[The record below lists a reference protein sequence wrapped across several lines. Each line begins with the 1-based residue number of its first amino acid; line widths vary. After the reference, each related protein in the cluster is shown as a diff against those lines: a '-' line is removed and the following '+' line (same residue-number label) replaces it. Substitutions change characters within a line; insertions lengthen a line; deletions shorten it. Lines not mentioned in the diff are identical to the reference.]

1 MTRTITHS
9 AAEGTMLEGSTK
21 GDGAWDAIKA
31 AQSIYR
37 IRGWR
42 YMPRLRALA
51 VAHSRDRAPDLYLIE
66 TTAAVL
72 CEAGFEV
79 EVRVDATPR
88 AMDEAEVDRAGR
100 MDERVE
106 VLSERAERRKVEVD
120 AWWGAADAISE
131 YIPRGQPILVWHH
144 FERGHRRVLARMD
157 GHMHKAVELGREA
170 ERAADGAASA
180 AGHMDRRESLGRV
193 ARRLERLET
202 ERGKVSRNLDG
213 CASTDA
219 GGRYRAQQEAT
230 AADLDEKI
238 RYWRRLLE
246 EHRAAG
252 RYNPYDATTI
262 KVGDFVGSWA
272 GWREV
277 VRVNKTTVTIR
288 DNYGNSNVPEDH
300 PGQWF
305 TRRIK
310 YGEIISHRPAHPPAV
325 DLDEVAAQ

>member
-1 MTRTITHS
+1 VTLTITYS
-9 AAEGTMLEGSTK
+9 AAEGTMLEGSTR

-42 YMPRLRALA
+42 YMRSIRALA
-51 VAHSRDRAPDLYLIE
+51 VAHSRDRAPDLSLID
-66 TTAAVL
+66 TTAVVL
-72 CEAGFEV
+72 REAGFEV
-79 EVRVDATPR
+79 EVQVDATPR
-88 AMDEAEVDRAGR
+88 AMEDAEADRAGR
-100 MDERVE
+100 MDERADA
-106 VLSERAERRKVEVD
+106 LSARAARRKAEAD
-120 AWWGAADAISE
+120 ARYNAADAISE
-131 YIPRGQPILVWHH
+131 YIPRGQPILVGHH
-144 FERGHRRVLARMD
+144 SERGHRRALARMD
-157 GHMHKAVELGREA
+157 GHVHKAVELGREA

-180 AGHMDRRESLGRV
+180 ARHMDQRESPGRV
-193 ARRLERLET
+193 ARRLERLEA
-202 ERGKVSRNLDG
+202 EQRKVRRNLDECG
-213 CASTDA
+213 STDA
-219 GGRYRAQQEAT
+219 WGRYRAQQEAT

-238 RYWRRLLE
+238 RYWRRILD

-288 DNYGNSNVPEDH
+288 DTYANSSLPEDH

-310 YGEIISHRPAHPPAV
+310 YGDIISHRPALPGAV
-325 DLDEVAAQ
+325 DVDEVATP